1 MNLPE
6 NGASMADAANT
17 RENEGPC
24 ICDGCNL
31 NPEKCGMNPVECQA
45 AYEAGRADDAIKA
58 RKERD
63 L

>member
-1 MNLPE
+1 MTDI

-24 ICDGCNL
+24 ICDGCNFADCCSHDA
-31 NPEKCGMNPVECQA
+31 EA
-45 AYEAGRADDAIKA
+45 ACVRLAEEAMGDDAIKA